1 MDKKNYN
8 VPGYTYFD
16 DYTPIFNS
24 KVNEKEGIVK
34 KQGNINGTMQELIS
48 PKSLYSQ
55 IYTNQTGD
63 FNILMGS
70 NWA

>member
-34 KQGNINGTMQELIS
+34 YVLVDE
-48 PKSLYSQ
+48 
-55 IYTNQTGD
+55 D
-63 FNILMGS
+63 
-70 NWA
+70 